1 MAIEVVRRT
10 DRTLLE
16 GEAKYWVTWVW
27 KCVMELEMESVKLV
41 AILAVMDWVTE

>member
-10 DRTLLE
+10 DRTPLE
-16 GEAKYWVTWVW
+16 DEVKCWVTWVW
-27 KCVMELEMESVKLV
+27 KSVMELGMENAMLV

>member
-1 MAIEVVRRT
+1 MVIEVVRRT

-16 GEAKYWVTWVW
+16 GEVKYWVTWVW
-27 KCVMELEMESVKLV
+27 KNVMELEMENARLV

>member
-27 KCVMELEMESVKLV
+27 KSVIELGMENARLV
-41 AILAVMDWVTE
+41 AILVVMDWVTE